1 MQQLLSDD
9 IEIHFVEIP
18 KLVKQ
23 WCEEK
28 TKPLGKYICSLDV
41 IITST

>member
-28 TKPLGKYICSLDV
+28 LNPWENTFV
-41 IITST
+41 R